1 MGDVVQLA
9 PGNSC
14 MSSVARGA
22 ACSTASCVQTSSGQV
37 MDCALARRARAA
49 LAKGWTAPGSSGVSI
64 AGSNIHLFSSRE
76 KHKPI
81 QDSAAD
87 CNSDCGRS
95 RLERNSTFSHRATP
109 AGQGGTPRT
118 KRKGD
123 REFPRHL
130 RGRST
135 GRTRPPNDSS

>member
-1 MGDVVQLA
+1 
-9 PGNSC
+9 
-14 MSSVARGA
+14 
-22 ACSTASCVQTSSGQV
+22 

-123 REFPRHL
+123 REFPLTCVEGQQAEHGHQMIHREVPL
-130 RGRST
+130 S
-135 GRTRPPNDSS
+135 